1 MRTKIEQLAEKFN
14 LFTAENLPETH
25 KEYYD
30 KMLKDNSY
38 KLGRNNLPDFFK
50 NYKGCEIGTF
60 YECRKDTD
68 YQKKITYYIERV
80 YNLFLA
86 PDSNYLLML
95 MDYKGKYYFH
105 PFYNYWYK
113 YHGIGNTERNKVIN
127 SLKEPNKIG
136 VFTDK
141 KLNDWFLYC
150 NELMRAMEKLY
161 NSHNSKTNVI
171 QSEVDTFCKRM
182 REAGARITGENPWW
196 IDTDLFSV
204 RLTIHKDSNY
214 LEKNITFRGN
224 LNQVAKLTEIYEL
237 VNLND

>member
-1 MRTKIEQLAEKFN
+1 MKTKIEQLAEKFN

-105 PFYNYWYK
+105 PFYNYWHK